1 MTAEMGNH
9 SATPTL
15 RQRVA
20 GISVV
25 GAVAVMN
32 YLSDDSYGRYDR
44 ATARLSLYGE
54 SEDAGDE
61 YERGRDVSAVT
72 GIAML
77 GPVLPCLALLYL
89 GRVITAVFG
98 PVVALPVMLV
108 GAIITLYAMFNVV
121 ALQGLGQK
129 IGVVDHTTPPAP
141 DALDEL
147 QREYVD
153 GEIDEAEL
161 DERAAEVWDR

>member
-15 RQRVA
+15 RERFA

-25 GAVAVMN
+25 GAVALMN
-32 YLSDDSYGRYDR
+32 YVGDEAYGRYDR

-72 GIAML
+72 SIAML
-77 GPVLPCLALLYL
+77 GPVVPVMALVGLSS
-89 GRVITAVFG
+89 VITAVAG
-98 PVVALPVMLV
+98 EVVALPLTLV
-108 GAIITLYAMFNVV
+108 AFISCVWALANVI
-121 ALQGLGQK
+121 ALQGLEQK